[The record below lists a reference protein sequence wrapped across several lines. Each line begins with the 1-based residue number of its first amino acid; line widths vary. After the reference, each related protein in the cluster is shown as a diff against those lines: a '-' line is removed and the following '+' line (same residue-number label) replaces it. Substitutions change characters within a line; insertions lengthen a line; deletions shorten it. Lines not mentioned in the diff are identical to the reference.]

1 MFQKRIKSARI
12 LPLADV
18 GIRAWP
24 EQNFLFGILS
34 GSEDGRKW
42 IYNHFIQMRGS
53 HYIGYQWD
61 AKDASMTFYPYA
73 IHYLSPNM
81 FDLCPFV
88 EKNMIP
94 KSLILGMFRSF
105 HEFVIHAIDGGYYI
119 SSFLDQFFREDMRG
133 HYGFHHPTFIYGYD
147 GGERIVYIADNFERG
162 KYGTKKITYDQL
174 DRAFRLVPDG
184 MWKYGVYLYRVTS
197 AQYSSVPGYVKE
209 QLMDYIAPGNG
220 ICYLNRTVCP
230 ESFHDGSDYLNEVFF
245 GAQCYDL
252 LDHCFQAVI
261 RQDDTYP
268 SKDWRSLVQL
278 CDHKYLMRRRYQK
291 VKFFYCKM
299 K

>member
-1 MFQKRIKSARI
+1 
-12 LPLADV
+12 
-18 GIRAWP
+18 
-24 EQNFLFGILS
+24 
-34 GSEDGRKW
+34 
-42 IYNHFIQMRGS
+42 
-53 HYIGYQWD
+53 
-61 AKDASMTFYPYA
+61 
-73 IHYLSPNM
+73 
-81 FDLCPFV
+81 
-88 EKNMIP
+88 
-94 KSLILGMFRSF
+94 
-105 HEFVIHAIDGGYYI
+105 
-119 SSFLDQFFREDMRG
+119 
-133 HYGFHHPTFIYGYD
+133 
-147 GGERIVYIADNFERG
+147 
-162 KYGTKKITYDQL
+162 
-174 DRAFRLVPDG
+174 

-197 AQYSSVPGYVKE
+197 AQYSFVPGYVKE
-209 QLMDYIAPGNG
+209 QLMGYIAPGNG

-245 GAQCYDL
+245 GVQCYDL